1 MSDEHPLLID
11 TRSLPRQPGASRR
24 LVVTVPPDGDVRNEV
39 VAVAD
44 QPVEVDVL
52 LESVLDGILATG
64 SADVELTGECVRCLD
79 PLTAP
84 LPVSFRVFFT
94 YPGAEVGAED
104 DDDVVPLD
112 GHMLDL
118 RPAFRDAV
126 VLALPLS
133 PVCRDDCP
141 GLCAQCGARL
151 VDDPGHAHERS
162 DPRLAVLEQLREDL
176 SRETGDEGD

>member
-1 MSDEHPLLID
+1 MNEEHPLLID

-24 LVVTVPPDGDVRNEV
+24 LTATVTPDSDIGNEV

-44 QPVEVDVL
+44 RPVEVDVL

-64 SADVELTGECVRCLD
+64 SADIELTGECVRCLD
-79 PLTAP
+79 PLTSP
-84 LPVSFRVFFT
+84 LPLSFRVFFT
-94 YPGAEVGAED
+94 YPGAEAVAED
-104 DDDVVPLD
+104 DDIVPLD

-118 RPAFRDAV
+118 RPAFRDAM

-133 PVCRDDCP
+133 PVCRVDCP
-141 GLCAQCGARL
+141 GLCADCGARL
-151 VDDPGHAHERS
+151 DDDPGHAHERS

>member
-24 LVVTVPPDGDVRNEV
+24 LVATVTPDSDLGNEV
-39 VAVAD
+39 VSVTQ
-44 QPVEVDVL
+44 QPIDVDVL

-64 SADVELTGECVRCLD
+64 SADVDLTGECVRCLD

-84 LPVSFRVFFT
+84 LPVAFRTFFT
-94 YPGAEVGAED
+94 YPGVEVPDE
-104 DDDVVPLD
+104 DDDVVPLS

-133 PVCRDDCP
+133 PVCRVDCP
-141 GLCAQCGARL
+141 GLCSVCGARL
-151 VDDPGHAHERS
+151 VDDPEHAHERS